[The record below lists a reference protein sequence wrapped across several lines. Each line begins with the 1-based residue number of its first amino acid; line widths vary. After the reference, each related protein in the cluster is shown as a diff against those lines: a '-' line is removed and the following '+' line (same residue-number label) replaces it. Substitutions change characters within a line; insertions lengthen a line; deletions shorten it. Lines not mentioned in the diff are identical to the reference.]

1 MLIDID
7 IKIADNEGKLI
18 KQFSKRFDEKLNI
31 PEKVEKRKGT
41 NKEFEEF
48 LAEYLT
54 ASGRTVREKLI
65 YSPYIPDGPQNM
77 YTMVTGKDVIAQEEP
92 EDNLPYNEMEYKIRI
107 GKNQVITGTIPF
119 ERISRVS
126 KLADVLE
133 TIDSDRVDYTG
144 KGEEFINTKYEKN
157 LKSNISYSINQ
168 KDIGEELKRKAAD
181 IERNLKN
188 IMLQAVEKYEAN
200 FSISEDNIETDI
212 FADM

>member
-65 YSPYIPDGPQNM
+65 YSPYIPNGPQNT
-77 YTMVTGKDVIAQEEP
+77 YTIVTGKNVIAQEEP

-107 GKNQVITGTIPF
+107 GKNQIITGTIPF

-126 KLADVLE
+126 KLTDVLE
-133 TIDSDRVDYTG
+133 TIDSDGADYAG
-144 KGEEFINTKYEKN
+144 KGEFNHTKFEKK
-157 LKSNISYSINQ
+157 LKSNISYSMDK

-200 FSISEDNIETDI
+200 FSISDDTIETDI
-212 FADM
+212 FPDV